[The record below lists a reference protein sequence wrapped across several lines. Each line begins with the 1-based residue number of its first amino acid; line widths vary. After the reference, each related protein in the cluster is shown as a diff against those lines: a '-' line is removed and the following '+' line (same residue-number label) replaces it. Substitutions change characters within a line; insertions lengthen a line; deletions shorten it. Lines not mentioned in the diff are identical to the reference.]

1 MHTLMV
7 KGHYLRLDM
16 CLMKESEVQRMKR
29 VSYSS
34 VTKSLYTVVC
44 AKLGICFLVG
54 FVSRFSV
61 CEVEKKKLFD
71 TRREMS

>member
-7 KGHYLRLDM
+7 KGHYLRVDM
-16 CLMKESEVQRMKR
+16 CLMKESEVQRMKK

-34 VTKSLYTVVC
+34 VIESLYTVVC
-44 AKLGICFLVG
+44 AKLGICFVVG

-61 CEVEKKKLFD
+61 CEVEKKSYLIL
-71 TRREMS
+71 EG